1 MEGEGGLSG
10 SNSQTDVSSA
20 DARAKLIPLALAEIV
35 KRLERL
41 TEEVGSMK
49 TALWQFVDHEKRALA
64 DLRSLLLD
72 HLHDT
77 HLTEASA

>member
-1 MEGEGGLSG
+1 MEDEGSRAQ
-10 SNSQTDVSSA
+10 SDTSA
-20 DARAKLIPLALAEIV
+20 ILPLALTEIV

-41 TEEVGSMK
+41 TEEVATMK
-49 TALWQFVDHEKRALA
+49 TALWQYVDQEKRALA